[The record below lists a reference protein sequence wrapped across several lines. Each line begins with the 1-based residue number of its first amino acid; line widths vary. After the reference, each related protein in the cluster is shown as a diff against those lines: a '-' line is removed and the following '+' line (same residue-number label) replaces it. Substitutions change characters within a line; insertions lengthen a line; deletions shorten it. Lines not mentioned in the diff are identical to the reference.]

1 MSYLNKLCTADEHMN
16 LNPILMKKF
25 LNIRGVYFDLFVYIY
40 CKEKAKQSSIV
51 QLGESIGF
59 KLCFK

>member
-1 MSYLNKLCTADEHMN
+1 MLYMSKLT
-16 LNPILMKKF
+16 LILFSGRDFVKTK
-25 LNIRGVYFDLFVYIY
+25 RAYFDLFMDIY